1 MVSVADNAFGAD
13 LMEDEGRQR
22 TEAIRVR
29 IEDCREIQWGQDC
42 KRLGLI
48 QGNNA
53 ERG

>member
-29 IEDCREIQWGQDC
+29 MEDAGRSSGARIARD
-42 KRLGLI
+42 
-48 QGNNA
+48 
-53 ERG
+53 